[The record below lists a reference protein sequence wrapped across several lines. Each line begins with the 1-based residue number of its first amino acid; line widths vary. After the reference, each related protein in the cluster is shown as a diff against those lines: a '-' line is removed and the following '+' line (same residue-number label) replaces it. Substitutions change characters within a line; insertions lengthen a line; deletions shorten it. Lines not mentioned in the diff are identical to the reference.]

1 MRLGAFGRIL
11 PPRMAKEDARKWRDV
26 GDVGAVGIEFV
37 VALALGYYA
46 GKWLD
51 HRYFGDRGYAT
62 AIGALLGV
70 FTAFKAIWDAAKRA
84 QRRLEELDRDE
95 RHEAQEAQESRA
107 SQDVRRAQGLPP
119 RFPED
124 EDEPGAR

>member
-1 MRLGAFGRIL
+1 
-11 PPRMAKEDARKWRDV
+11 MAKEDARKWRDV

-95 RHEAQEAQESRA
+95 RREAEERDAGQAE
-107 SQDVRRAQGLPP
+107 RRARGLPP
-119 RFPED
+119 PAPHD

>member
-1 MRLGAFGRIL
+1 
-11 PPRMAKEDARKWRDV
+11 MAKEDARKWRDV

-51 HRYFGDRGYAT
+51 HRYFHDRGYAT

-95 RHEAQEAQESRA
+95 RREAEERDA
-107 SQDVRRAQGLPP
+107 SQAAMRPRPRGLPP
-119 RFPED
+119 PPAED
-124 EDEPGAR
+124 EDERGAR